1 MATRRAEIGL
11 GDWVRVLAE
20 LPTITPSEQVLVARC
35 LGLQADKLENT
46 HNDQSTRGAWQR
58 NPRKLETRAD
68 KSADKPADK
77 PSTTPD
83 TESLPELPDE
93 ILPIRIE
100 KLPNTLEAGLA
111 PPLPAEIA
119 NQKPLELGASKHL
132 PLPRLSLFPQRTAR
146 GLLAASIAQPSRGYD
161 LDIPRLIRA
170 SVQCQPL
177 RSLPLL
183 PRFSTQQGCQLLL
196 DFSEALVPWWDDM
209 RDLIQQFHAVLGET
223 ACPVYEFTDNPCHAV
238 RWTETGEQ
246 TWQAIAG
253 KPVVIATDF
262 GQVRTAHHELR
273 PGLSVW
279 RDFALHCRR
288 WQIPVIA
295 LTPLGHKRCP
305 KELAHL
311 MSIIDW
317 NPHTRASDVK
327 RLINHKQGI
336 RQ

>member
-20 LPTITPSEQVLVARC
+20 LPTITPTEQVLVARC
-35 LGLQADKLENT
+35 LGLQADKLEST
-46 HNDQSTRGAWQR
+46 HNERSTRGAWQR
-58 NPRKLETRAD
+58 SPRKPEAR
-68 KSADKPADK
+68 ADKPADK
-77 PSTTPD
+77 PITTPD
-83 TESLPELPDE
+83 TESQPKLPDE

-119 NQKPLELGASKHL
+119 SQKPLELGASNH
-132 PLPRLSLFPQRTAR
+132 PPVPRHSLFPQRTAR
-146 GLLAASIAQPSRGYD
+146 GLLAASVAQPSRGYD
-161 LDIPRLIRA
+161 LDMPRLIRA
-170 SVQCQPL
+170 SVQRKPL

-262 GQVRTAHHELR
+262 GQVRTARHELR

>member
-1 MATRRAEIGL
+1 MATQRAEIGL

-20 LPTITPSEQVLVARC
+20 LPAITPTERVLVAGC
-35 LGLQADKLENT
+35 LGLQVDKLENI
-46 HNDQSTRGAWQR
+46 HHDQLIQEEKKSP
-58 NPRKLETRAD
+58 PRQPETDTSKPLA
-68 KSADKPADK
+68 SATNNQANNQANNLGSK
-77 PSTTPD
+77 
-83 TESLPELPDE
+83 SLPELSDE
-93 ILPIRIE
+93 ILPIRIK
-100 KLPNTLEAGLA
+100 KLSNNVEMGLA
-111 PPLPAEIA
+111 LQIV
-119 NQKPLELGASKHL
+119 NQMPVELGASNHQ
-132 PLPRLSLFPQRTAR
+132 PIPRLSLFPQRTAR
-146 GLLAASIAQPSRGYD
+146 GLLAASVAQPSRGYD
-161 LDIPRLIRA
+161 LDIPRLIRT
-170 SVQCQPL
+170 SVQRQPL

-223 ACPVYEFTDNPCHAV
+223 ACPVYEFTDNPRHAV
-238 RWTETGEQ
+238 SWTETGEQ

-262 GQVRTAHHELR
+262 GQVRSARHELR

-336 RQ
+336 RL

>member
-1 MATRRAEIGL
+1 MTTRRAEIGL

-20 LPTITPSEQVLVARC
+20 LPTISLSEQMLIARC
-35 LGLQADKLENT
+35 LGLQVDKLENT

-58 NPRKLETRAD
+58 NPETR
-68 KSADKPADK
+68 ADK

-100 KLPNTLEAGLA
+100 KLPNTLQAGLA

-119 NQKPLELGASKHL
+119 NQEPLKLGASNH
-132 PLPRLSLFPQRTAR
+132 PPVPRLSLFPQRTAR
-146 GLLAASIAQPSRGYD
+146 GLLAASVAQPARGYD
-161 LDIPRLIRA
+161 LDMPRLIRA
-170 SVQCQPL
+170 SVQRKPL

-209 RDLIQQFHAVLGET
+209 RDLIQQFQAVLGET
-223 ACPVYEFTDNPCHAV
+223 ACPVYEFTDNPRHAV

-253 KPVVIATDF
+253 KPVVSATDF
-262 GQVRTAHHELR
+262 GQVRTARHELR

-317 NPHTRASDVK
+317 NPHTRVSDVK
-327 RLINHKQGI
+327 RLINHQQGI
-336 RQ
+336 QL

>member
-1 MATRRAEIGL
+1 MVTRRAEIGL
-11 GDWVRVLAE
+11 GDLVRVLAE
-20 LPTITPSEQVLVARC
+20 LPTITPSEQELIARY
-35 LGLQADKLENT
+35 LGLLENT
-46 HNDQSTRGAWQR
+46 HNAQSAQGALQR
-58 NPRKLETRAD
+58 SPEACT
-68 KSADKPADK
+68 DKPADK
-77 PSTTPD
+77 PTTTSD
-83 TESLPELPDE
+83 TESQSLPDE

-100 KLPNTLEAGLA
+100 KLQNTLEAGLA
-111 PPLPAEIA
+111 PPWLFEIA
-119 NQKPLELGASKHL
+119 KQTSLELGASNH
-132 PLPRLSLFPQRTAR
+132 PPVPRLSLFPQRTAR
-146 GLLAASIAQPSRGYD
+146 GLLSASVAQPSRGYD
-161 LDIPRLIRA
+161 LDMPRLIRA
-170 SVQCQPL
+170 SVQRQPL
-177 RSLPLL
+177 KSLPLL

-223 ACPVYEFTDNPCHAV
+223 ACPVYEFTDNPHHAV
-238 RWTETGEQ
+238 HWTETGEQ
-246 TWQAIAG
+246 PWQAIAG

-262 GQVRTAHHELR
+262 GQVRTARHELR

>member
-1 MATRRAEIGL
+1 MTTRRAEIGL
-11 GDWVRVLAE
+11 ADWVRVLAE
-20 LPTITPSEQVLVARC
+20 LPAITDSERALVARC
-35 LGLQADKLENT
+35 LGLQTDKVENT
-46 HNDQSTRGAWQR
+46 YNDQPTRGAWQR
-58 NPRKLETRAD
+58 NARKPEVRTD
-68 KSADKPADK
+68 TPTDKPTSA
-77 PSTTPD
+77 PD
-83 TESLPELPDE
+83 TESRPELPDE

-119 NQKPLELGASKHL
+119 NQEPLELGASNH
-132 PLPRLSLFPQRTAR
+132 PPVPRLSLFPQRTVR
-146 GLLAASIAQPSRGYD
+146 GLLAASVAQPSRGYD
-161 LDIPRLIRA
+161 LDMPRLIRA

-223 ACPVYEFTDNPCHAV
+223 ACPVYEFTDNPRHAV

-246 TWQAIAG
+246 PWQAIAG
-253 KPVVIATDF
+253 KPVVIASDL
-262 GQVRTAHHELR
+262 GQVRTIRHEVR

-317 NPHTRASDVK
+317 NPRTRASDVK
-327 RLINHKQGI
+327 RLIKHKQGI

>member
-1 MATRRAEIGL
+1 MTTRRAEIGL

-20 LPTITPSEQVLVARC
+20 LPMITPSERMLVARC

-46 HNDQSTRGAWQR
+46 YNDQSTRVAWKR
-58 NPRKLETRAD
+58 NLRQPEIRAN
-68 KSADKPADK
+68 KPADK
-77 PSTTPD
+77 PTTTPD
-83 TESLPELPDE
+83 TESTPELPDE

-119 NQKPLELGASKHL
+119 NQKPLELGASNH
-132 PLPRLSLFPQRTAR
+132 PPVPRLSLFPQRTAR
-146 GLLAASIAQPSRGYD
+146 GLLAASVAQPSRGYD

-170 SVQCQPL
+170 SVQRQTL
-177 RSLPLL
+177 RGLPLL

-209 RDLIQQFHAVLGET
+209 RDLIQQFHAVLGEA
-223 ACPVYEFTDNPCHAV
+223 ACPVYEFTDNPRYAV

-246 TWQAIAG
+246 AWQAIAG

-262 GQVRTAHHELR
+262 GQVRSARHELR
-273 PGLSVW
+273 PGFSVW

-305 KELAHL
+305 NELAHL

>member
-1 MATRRAEIGL
+1 MVNRRAEIGL
-11 GDWVRVLAE
+11 GDWVRVVAE
-20 LPTITPSEQVLVARC
+20 LPTITASERVLVARC

-46 HNDQSTRGAWQR
+46 YNDQSTGGAWQR
-58 NPRKLETRAD
+58 SPRKPETR
-68 KSADKPADK
+68 ADKPADK
-77 PSTTPD
+77 STTTPSV
-83 TESLPELPDE
+83 ESVPELPDE

-100 KLPNTLEAGLA
+100 KLPNALEAGLA

-119 NQKPLELGASKHL
+119 NQKPLELGASNHPPVL
-132 PLPRLSLFPQRTAR
+132 RHSLFPQRTAR
-146 GLLAASIAQPSRGYD
+146 GLLAASVAQPSRGYD
-161 LDIPRLIRA
+161 LDMPRLIRA
-170 SVQCQPL
+170 SVQRKPL

-209 RDLIQQFHAVLGET
+209 RDLIQQLQAVLGET
-223 ACPVYEFTDNPCHAV
+223 ACPVYEFTDNPHHAV
-238 RWTETGEQ
+238 RWAETGEQ
-246 TWQAIAG
+246 PWQAITG
-253 KPVVIATDF
+253 KPVVIASDL
-262 GQVRTAHHELR
+262 GQVRTARHELR

-305 KELAHL
+305 NELAHL